1 MQEVSFIEQTW
12 GMGCSTVSQRKEG
25 QHMIEETVEGTP
37 RTYSGALLAAIAVAI
52 LLGLGGIIWSFTL
65 SSKLAA
71 QQQALAD
78 TAAQNIKLAA
88 AQQAIDA
95 RLNVT
100 TDELKTSLNLTQKQM
115 DTGAAAFKVREVR
128 GEQTTARLATAQQQT
143 QGQVAAVSS
152 AVTDVQTDVGGVKTD
167 VAKTQSDLV
176 DTKNQLTSMKG
187 DLNGHSSLIARN
199 GEELEIL
206 KHKGD
211 RNYYQFTLVKGVKKQ
226 VGTVTLELKGAD
238 SKRSKYTISV
248 FSDDKQYEKKD
259 KSLNEP
265 LQFYSG
271 KDPALFEIVVNNV
284 SAKNTVTGYLS
295 SPKGAPVPAVIA
307 ER

>member
-1 MQEVSFIEQTW
+1 MVQE
-12 GMGCSTVSQRKEG
+12 
-25 QHMIEETVEGTP
+25 TP
-37 RTYSGALLAAIAVAI
+37 RTNSGALLAAIAVAI
-52 LLGLGGIIWSFTL
+52 LLGLGGVIWSYTL
-65 SSKLAA
+65 NSRLAA

-78 TAAQNIKLAA
+78 TTAQNAKLSAQ
-88 AQQAIDA
+88 QQAIDA

-100 TDELKTSLNLTQKQM
+100 TDELKTSLGLTQSQL
-115 DTGAAAFKVREVR
+115 DTRSAALQAREVK
-128 GEQTTARLATAQQQT
+128 GEQTAARLADKQHQT
-143 QGQVAAVSS
+143 EGQVAAVSS

-167 VAKTQSDLV
+167 VAKTKSDLV
-176 DTKNQLTSMKG
+176 DTNNQLTSMKG
-187 DLNGHSSLIARN
+187 DVNGHSTLIARN

-211 RNYYQFTLVKGVKKQ
+211 RNYYEFTLVKGVKKQ
-226 VGTVTLELKGAD
+226 VGTVSLELKKAD
-238 SKRSKYTISV
+238 SKRSKFTIAV
-248 FSDDKQYEKKD
+248 YSDDKAYEKKD

-271 KDPALFEIVVNNV
+271 KEPMLFEIVVNNV

-295 SPKGAPVPAVIA
+295 SPKGAPLPNVVA